1 MGRCHRGI
9 SHALSGN
16 GKCLALTR
24 GLLPLLLAL
33 QRRDLGFDIL
43 ETVATTDRLVSQN
56 ADLLFNR
63 LIEDGDNWQAARGSR
78 TRVGMLNRDR
88 GEVEIGSVDEYNDR
102 VILNCIDCRQTGG
115 IGGASRRAR
124 FHQDKGHSLI
134 RFGGFFF
141 DFIEIFE
148 VFEEHDTIGNNQRFR
163 GVERRRPQQGY

>member
-1 MGRCHRGI
+1 
-9 SHALSGN
+9 
-16 GKCLALTR
+16 
-24 GLLPLLLAL
+24 
-33 QRRDLGFDIL
+33 
-43 ETVATTDRLVSQN
+43 
-56 ADLLFNR
+56 
-63 LIEDGDNWQAARGSR
+63 
-78 TRVGMLNRDR
+78 MLNRNR

-148 VFEEHDTIGNNQRFR
+148 VFEEHDTIWNNQRFR